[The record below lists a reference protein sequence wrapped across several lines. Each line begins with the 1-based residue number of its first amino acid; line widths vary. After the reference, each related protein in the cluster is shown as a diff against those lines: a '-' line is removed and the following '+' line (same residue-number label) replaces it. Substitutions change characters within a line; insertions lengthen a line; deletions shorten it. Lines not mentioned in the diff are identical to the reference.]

1 MLKKIPCEDDTKLIS
16 THPVIEEKL
25 TELAKVFQNED
36 TQDDLLRFWI
46 SLVLGVFFGI
56 LLIGSLIAGL
66 LKWINYRA
74 QNNQSLLGINNEENW
89 VYGSRVQDK
98 AALTAEKG
106 QDVASVEETKGK

>member
-1 MLKKIPCEDDTKLIS
+1 MAQLFWLPPSQFQRKLSLPKIINLLKKIPCEDDTKLIS
-16 THPVIEEKL
+16 TPPVIEEKL
-25 TELAKVFQNED
+25 TELAKVFQDED

-74 QNNQSLLGINNEENW
+74 QNNQSA
-89 VYGSRVQDK
+89 R
-98 AALTAEKG
+98 
-106 QDVASVEETKGK
+106 

>member
-1 MLKKIPCEDDTKLIS
+1 M
-16 THPVIEEKL
+16 
-25 TELAKVFQNED
+25 
-36 TQDDLLRFWI
+36 
-46 SLVLGVFFGI
+46 LGVFFGI

-98 AALTAEKG
+98 AALSVKKG
-106 QDVASVEETKGK
+106 QNVASVEETKGK